1 MIRPAATRAAGRLL
15 GLAALALAMAAHGTP
30 AAAMT
35 LEEELSL
42 LLKQHPQ
49 IQADRQEVNASNEEI
64 RKSFS
69 GYLPSVTLN
78 ADAGPEYID
87 SPVTRARNLNPD
99 DFTRTR
105 NVAGVTVTQN
115 LFRGFGTQSA
125 VKTARLNADIA
136 GINLNATTQNTLFEG
151 IGAFIDVLRQQELVR
166 LAVRN
171 EDTIQKQLHLED
183 ERVQRGS
190 GVAVDVLQAKSRLQ
204 ISKERRVTFEGA
216 RIDAETR
223 FEQVFG
229 HSPNGE
235 TLADPLV
242 PVDLLPATLDA
253 AVSMALS
260 QNPAVS
266 NSQTTIEVARV
277 QQKAARSDLFP
288 SIDLVGAANY
298 EKHKNAIVGT
308 RRDYSVLL
316 KATWNIFSGFSTKA
330 GINQAAYNYHASKDR
345 HEYVT
350 RKIMEQTRLAWQA
363 MVTARERV
371 ALLENAVNIAT
382 EVFNSRK
389 KLREAGKETV
399 INVLDAENEI
409 YNAQI
414 NLTSARFDH
423 KLAVY
428 QLLLAMGRLDAERLG
443 LTVADGTQPA
453 AQ

>member
-1 MIRPAATRAAGRLL
+1 MDGDTELSGSGRTRVIGRNTGFAL
-15 GLAALALAMAAHGTP
+15 LALAFAAGTAP
-30 AAAMT
+30 AGAMN
-35 LEEELSL
+35 LESELAIP
-42 LLKQHPQ
+42 LKEHPQ
-49 IQADRQEVNASNEEI
+49 IQADMQEVNSSNEEI

-78 ADAGPEYID
+78 ADAGPEHID
-87 SPVTRARNLNPD
+87 SPTTRARNLDPD
-99 DFTRTR
+99 EFTRTR

-115 LFRGFGTQSA
+115 LFRGFGTVSA
-125 VKTARLNADIA
+125 VKTARLNASIA
-136 GINLNATTQNTLFEG
+136 EINLNATTQNTLFEG
-151 IGAFIDVLRQQELVR
+151 IGAYIDVLRQQELVR

-171 EDTIQKQLHLED
+171 EETIQKQLNLEE

-204 ISKERRVTFEGA
+204 IAKERRVTFEGA
-216 RIDAETR
+216 KIDADTR
-223 FEQVFG
+223 YEPVFG
-229 HSPNGE
+229 HAVGGE
-235 TLADPLV
+235 PLTDPLV
-242 PVDLLPATLDA
+242 PVDLVPATLDA
-253 AVSMALS
+253 AVTQALNE
-260 QNPAVS
+260 NPAIN

-277 QQKAARSDLFP
+277 QKKAARADLYP
-288 SIDLVGAANY
+288 SVDIVGAANY

-330 GINQAAYNYHASKDR
+330 GMNQAAHNYHASKDR
-345 HEYVT
+345 HEFVS
-350 RKIMEQTRLAWQA
+350 RKIVEQTRLAWQA
-363 MVTARERV
+363 MLTARERV

-382 EVFNSRK
+382 EVFTSRK

-428 QLLLAMGRLDAERLG
+428 QLLLAMGRLDTERLG
-443 LTVADGTQPA
+443 LDVAA
-453 AQ
+453 K